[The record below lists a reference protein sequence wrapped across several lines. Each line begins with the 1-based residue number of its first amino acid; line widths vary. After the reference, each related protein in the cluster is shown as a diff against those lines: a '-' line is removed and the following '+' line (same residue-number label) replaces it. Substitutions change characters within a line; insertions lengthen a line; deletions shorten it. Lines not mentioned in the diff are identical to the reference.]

1 VAAKWTTLAALGTM
15 LLVLVGGWVL
25 RTDRALRGLPASK
38 PRPGPRS
45 GVVRVLAYA
54 IVFLALPLLVY
65 GLSYFRYNS
74 IPHCSALTGAGLET
88 PAICS
93 SSHPEPLA
101 LTLRPVQVAG
111 AGIWVPTALDPG
123 RYIRQIVIHDQ
134 WAYDY
139 HAHLTATHPY
149 GSKWYTWPFLVR
161 PVAYYYQ
168 DGLGYDSLKHAPL
181 REEVFNLGNP
191 AIWWAAIPAL
201 IYCVAVA
208 IRRRH
213 YPAIFIV
220 IAFAAAYLPFSRVT
234 RVMFLYHMFGSL
246 PLMILAVSYA
256 LADLRRW
263 VTDRTLGALRLNV
276 PTGGLLAAAYL
287 GTVIVIFVYFYPL
300 WTALPVGGESWNQR
314 IWFNVPTDNR
324 FLHIQPDTRISWI

>member
-1 VAAKWTTLAALGTM
+1 
-15 LLVLVGGWVL
+15 
-25 RTDRALRGLPASK
+25 
-38 PRPGPRS
+38 
-45 GVVRVLAYA
+45 VLAYA

-74 IPHCSALTGAGLET
+74 IPHCNALTGAGLET

-263 VTDRTLGALRLNV
+263 VTDRTLGALRLHV

-300 WTALPVGGESWNQR
+300 WTALPVSGESWNQR
-314 IWFNVPTDNR
+314 IWFNVPADNR